1 MNLDLI
7 KLTPEAFCQATIPCS
22 EGKRFALARK
32 TMAQVWDEC
41 PRGDWLFWI
50 LTRLDYERK
59 PLIKLLCNVI
69 IGTPLD
75 DKQTVGDIMPKKSRE
90 ALKVMER
97 WADGEATEEELKAA
111 RKEAAA
117 AYASAYAAYY
127 AAAAYASY
135 YAAAAKKW
143 QADYVRDNV
152 PNPFLSNN

>member
-7 KLTPEAFCQATIPCS
+7 KLTPEAFCKTARPCS
-22 EGKRFALARK
+22 EGKRFALTRK

-41 PRGDWLFWI
+41 TRGDWLFWI
-50 LTRLDYERK
+50 LARLDYERK

-75 DKQTVGDIMPKKSRE
+75 DKPTVWDIKPIKSRE
-90 ALKVMER
+90 ALTVVQR

-111 RKEAAA
+111 RRE
-117 AYASAYAAYY
+117 AYAAASAASY
-127 AAAAYASY
+127 AASAASY
-135 YAAAAKKW
+135 AAAKKW